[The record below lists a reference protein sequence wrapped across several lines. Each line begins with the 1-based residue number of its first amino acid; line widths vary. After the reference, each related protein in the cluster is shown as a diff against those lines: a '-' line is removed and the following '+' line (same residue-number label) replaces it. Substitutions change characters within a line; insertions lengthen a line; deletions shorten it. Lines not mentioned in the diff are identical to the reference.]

1 MDCVTARRD
10 AMRAARVK
18 QRAADGAAVLPGHYR
33 PVLIKQETGARG
45 VWDFDF
51 LSHNWTR
58 FAGLENGIANCYTN
72 PLWQVLYF
80 IPSLRCVRSG
90 IFPTFLSI

>member
-1 MDCVTARRD
+1 MCVSRGEARS
-10 AMRAARVK
+10 ARAK
-18 QRAADGAAVLPGHYR
+18 QRAAAGSAVLPGHYR
-33 PVLIKQETGARG
+33 PLLIKQETGARG

-51 LSHNWTR
+51 LSHNRTR

-80 IPSLRCVRSG
+80 IPALR
-90 IFPTFLSI
+90 